1 MAIIPGWHKKGTL
14 KRLYGNEQFFS
25 EEIDPAVLPE
35 NIDQVKCPSCQEMP
49 ARSFSFCGSK
59 IERTKQEIEEKV
71 KAEAKEIVKKIK
83 NGDQNA
89 ISEIKEVKFDIP
101 LQFINFRD

>member
-1 MAIIPGWHKKGTL
+1 MPRYSFECNACNLNFEKFVK
-14 KRLYGNEQFFS
+14 Y
-25 EEIDPAVLPE
+25 E

-89 ISEIKEVKFDIP
+89 ISEIYGEE
-101 LQFINFRD
+101 